1 MDDQQIAH
9 NNAMNS
15 PGDNTLPSAA
25 DVVYLDTAAR
35 TRIDLRVL
43 NAIRD
48 SYLMHYTDPKNTQH
62 LLGKQTADAVLNAQ
76 LQIGKSIGG
85 NPQGI
90 IFAGGAAEANNLAI
104 FGAARAAPEKRHLI
118 TFETEPPSVFAPCQ
132 LLESEFGYT
141 LSVLSVDSSGQ
152 VDTSE
157 IMRCITDDTLFIS
170 ISYINKEVGTIQD
183 IAAISSM
190 TQVHG
195 ALLHS
200 DCSLALG
207 RTPINVNHLPI
218 DLLTISG
225 HKIHGPYGAGFVWA
239 RPGIAFVAA
248 SGGKK
253 TPHGTQSCN
262 LDVPNIVGLGL
273 ATELASAE
281 VEATSA
287 TLQKLTGY
295 LKSKLHQAISNIHI
309 ITPENNAVPGILYLS
324 IEGIESND
332 LITAVD
338 GVAFSA
344 GLASSV
350 GKAKP
355 GKMSRAISLPP
366 EASRNYIRLSPDK
379 DLTREAIDTAVTRLA
394 DGIKALRLK
403 P

>member
-1 MDDQQIAH
+1 MDDKPIAY
-9 NNAMNS
+9 NNAMN
-15 PGDNTLPSAA
+15 PPDDNALPATA

-35 TRIDLRVL
+35 TRIDPRVL
-43 NAIRD
+43 DAIRD
-48 SYLMHYTDPKNTQH
+48 SYLLHYTAPQNTQH
-62 LLGKQTADAVLNAQ
+62 LLGRQTADAVLNAKS
-76 LQIGKSIGG
+76 QIGKSIGG

-90 IFAGGAAEANNLAI
+90 VFAGGAAEANNLAI
-104 FGAARAAPEKRHLI
+104 FGAARAAPEKRHII
-118 TFETEPPSVFAPCQ
+118 TFETEPPSVFAPCE
-132 LLESEFGYT
+132 LLASEFGYR

-152 VDTSE
+152 VDTAE
-157 IMRCITDDTLFIS
+157 IMRCITDDTLFVS

-183 IAAISSM
+183 ITAISSM

-225 HKIHGPYGAGFVWA
+225 HKIHGPYGSGFVWA

-253 TPHGTQSCN
+253 TPQGTKPCN

-273 ATELASAE
+273 ATALASAE
-281 VEATSA
+281 VETTSA
-287 TLQKLTGY
+287 RLQALTDY
-295 LKSKLHQAISNIHI
+295 LKNKLYQTISNIHI

-324 IEGIESND
+324 IEGIESGD
-332 LITAVD
+332 LIAAVNH
-338 GVAFSA
+338 VAFSA

-355 GKMSRAISLPP
+355 GKMSRAVSLPP

-379 DLTREAIDTAVTRLA
+379 DLTREAIDSAVTHLA
-394 DGIKALRLK
+394 NGVKALRLK